1 MFKAKLILLY
11 IIIQTLIM
19 LRAKKIDDR
28 KYGRAYFKQSE
39 TNHHT
44 YIDMSSVHFI
54 WSCWNYGIYVINILI
69 FCIL

>member
-19 LRAKKIDDR
+19 LREKKIDDR

-54 WSCWNYGIYVINILI
+54 
-69 FCIL
+69 